1 MSLETATALQR
12 GRFGSDRYDEPP
24 DLSSGFWEWQGD
36 PRTKLRFTLATVFV
50 LAAGAFVNIV
60 EDYLGHETIFRW
72 DGGVSR
78 WLYIHSNGSLVSL
91 FKIVTW
97 GGNVAF
103 LAIVVAAA
111 VLWLV
116 RLRRL
121 NEAALVAVSAAG
133 IELLNG
139 GLKLLFHRQR
149 PELAF
154 VHLDTYSFPSG
165 HAVGSSAI
173 YAILFF
179 VFASRA
185 PRPRQIA
192 AALAYVLLV
201 SLVCFSRLYLEAHY
215 LSDVLA
221 GVSLG
226 AAWASASLFVYE
238 TKRHADVRNLLPPA
252 VGRLADRLAR

>member
-1 MSLETATALQR
+1 MRLETATALQR
-12 GRFGSDRYDEPP
+12 ARSGGEHYDEPP
-24 DLSSGFWEWQGD
+24 DLSTGFEWHRD
-36 PRTKLRFTLATVFV
+36 PRTVLRVTLATIFV
-50 LAAGAFVNIV
+50 LAAGSFVNVV
-60 EDYLGHETIFRW
+60 EDYLDHETIFRW

-78 WLYIHSNGSLVSL
+78 WMYVHSNGSMLAF

-103 LAIVVAAA
+103 LAVVVAAA
-111 VLWLV
+111 TLWLV
-116 RLRRL
+116 RQRRL

-139 GLKLLFHRQR
+139 GLKLLFHRPR

-173 YAILFF
+173 YAVLFF
-179 VFASRA
+179 VLAARA
-185 PRPRQIA
+185 PRSRQIA
-192 AALAYVLLV
+192 AGVTYVLLV

-226 AAWASASLFVYE
+226 AAWASGSLFVYE
-238 TKRHADVRNLLPPA
+238 TKRDGNVRNVLPTA
-252 VGRLADRLAR
+252 AGRLADRLAR